1 MMTVAERRKGKGGL
15 VFAVGG
21 ALVGW
26 YYGTTREGGRKSNP
40 SLFLSFLPPPPPTP
54 TTLGEKGGIYNP
66 SSPPKT
72 APPGCLLDLHSSP
85 RVS

>member
-26 YYGTTREGGRKSNP
+26 YYGTTREGDRKSNP
-40 SLFLSFLPPPPPTP
+40 SLFLSFLPPPPPP
-54 TTLGEKGGIYNP
+54 
-66 SSPPKT
+66 
-72 APPGCLLDLHSSP
+72 PPGGGGGGGL
-85 RVS
+85 